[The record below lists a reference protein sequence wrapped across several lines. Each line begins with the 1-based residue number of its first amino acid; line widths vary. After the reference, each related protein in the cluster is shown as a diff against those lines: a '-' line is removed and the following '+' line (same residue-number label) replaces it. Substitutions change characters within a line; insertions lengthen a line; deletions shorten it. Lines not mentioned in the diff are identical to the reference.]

1 MNFSE
6 CNLIILLSV
15 AGIIFIGLAL
25 VASHQDGLLL
35 KGIIAVLAGTA
46 GLVAEVPEIL
56 KGKDKK

>member
-6 CNLIILLSV
+6 CNPIILLSV
-15 AGIIFIGLAL
+15 AGIIIIGLAL

-35 KGIIAVLAGTA
+35 KGIIAFLAGTA
-46 GLVAEVPEIL
+46 GLMAEVPGIL